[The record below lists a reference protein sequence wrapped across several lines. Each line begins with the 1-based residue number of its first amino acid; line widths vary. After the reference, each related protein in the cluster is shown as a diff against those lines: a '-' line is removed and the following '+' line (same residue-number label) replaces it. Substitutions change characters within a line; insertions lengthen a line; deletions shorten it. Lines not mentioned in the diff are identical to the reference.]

1 MNNINLGIIGNN
13 INYTFSKQ
21 YFINLFYKN
30 DLKKIKYYIF
40 NIKNLKYIYNILFK
54 YKLLGINVT
63 IPYKK
68 KIIKYLYKINKIAKK
83 IKSVN
88 VIKIINN
95 KLIGYN
101 TDYYGFN
108 KSFLL
113 NNNNNILLLGGLGG
127 VGKSIIY
134 VLKSKKKKYK
144 ILSRKKIKNKKIINY
159 NFLKR
164 KDYKN
169 TTIINCTPI
178 GTYPYIKGKPN
189 IKYKYLNKNNYL
201 YDLIYNPFKTS
212 FLKEGEKKKCYIQ
225 NGLKMLFYQA
235 YKSWKIWNF

>member
-1 MNNINLGIIGNN
+1 MNNIGIIGKN
-13 INYTFSKQ
+13 INYTFSKR
-21 YFINLFYKN
+21 YFNNIFYKN
-30 DLKKIKYYIF
+30 NLKNLKYYIF
-40 NIKNLKYIYNILFK
+40 NIKNIKYIYNILIK
-54 YKLLGINVT
+54 YKIIGINIT

-101 TDYYGFN
+101 TDYYGFY

-113 NNNNNILLLGGLGG
+113 KNDNILLLGGLGG
-127 VGKSIIY
+127 VGNSIIY
-134 VLKSKKKKYK
+134 ILKKFKKKYK
-144 ILSRKKIKNKKIINY
+144 IISRKCLKYKNIFLYKNLKK
-159 NFLKR
+159 
-164 KDYKN
+164 KDYN
-169 TTIINCTPI
+169 NSTIINCTPI
-178 GTYPYIKGKPN
+178 GTFPNIKLKPN

-212 FLKEGEKKKCYIQ
+212 FLKEGEKKQCYIQ

-235 YKSWKIWNF
+235 NKSWKIWNI

>member
-1 MNNINLGIIGNN
+1 MNNIGIIGKN

-21 YFINLFYKN
+21 YFTNIINNNNLKN
-30 DLKKIKYYIF
+30 IKYYIY
-40 NIKNLKYIYNILFK
+40 NIKNLKYLNNILFK
-54 YKLLGINVT
+54 NKFIGLNIT

-83 IKSVN
+83 IKSIN

-113 NNNNNILLLGGLGG
+113 KKNNILLLGGSGG
-127 VGKSIIY
+127 VGNSIIY
-134 VLKSKKKKYK
+134 ILKILKKKYK
-144 ILSRKKIKNKKIINY
+144 IISRKYIKNKKIILY
-159 NFLKR
+159 NNIK
-164 KDYKN
+164 KHYYN
-169 TTIINCTPI
+169 NSIIINCTPI
-178 GTYPYIKGKPN
+178 GTYPNIKQKPN

-212 FLKEGEKKKCYIQ
+212 FLKEGEKKKCFIQ

-235 YKSWKIWNF
+235 YKS